1 MKLSKNR
8 LNKIKLKRNASR
20 KKYKLRTQRGQYEN
34 SKKRYKR
41 DTHLNRKTLKVY
53 VGSGNPFS
61 KSTLSSDGSSVSAD
75 GSSKSSGNDIP
86 TQLNNLQEQM
96 KNKKQEIN
104 DTKAKLTK

>member
-41 DTHLNRKTLKVY
+41 DTHLNRKTLK
-53 VGSGNPFS
+53 G
-61 KSTLSSDGSSVSAD
+61 
-75 GSSKSSGNDIP
+75 
-86 TQLNNLQEQM
+86 LNFTKLGRFMNHGILPNL
-96 KNKKQEIN
+96 
-104 DTKAKLTK
+104 

>member
-20 KKYKLRTQRGQYEN
+20 KKYKLRTQRGKYEN

-53 VGSGNPFS
+53 VGGERVLEVEENRKICLLYTSPS
-61 KSTLSSDGSSVSAD
+61 PRDVEESRMPSSA
-75 GSSKSSGNDIP
+75 
-86 TQLNNLQEQM
+86 
-96 KNKKQEIN
+96 
-104 DTKAKLTK
+104 